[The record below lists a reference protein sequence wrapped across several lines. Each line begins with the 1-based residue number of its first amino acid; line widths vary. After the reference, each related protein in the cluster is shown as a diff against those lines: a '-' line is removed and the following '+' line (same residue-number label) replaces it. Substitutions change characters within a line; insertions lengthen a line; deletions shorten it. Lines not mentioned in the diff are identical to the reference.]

1 MPEPLVEPPRTSIA
15 LMLRAVYN
23 RLTTEIQAAVNTAGL
38 DDFRPVHGNVI
49 PFVPEE
55 GITVSTL
62 AARLDLSKQAIGQV
76 VEELERLGYVERR
89 PDPGDRRARLLFLT
103 DRGRAVRPVAEAAS
117 KAVERRWAEL
127 IGPDSLESL
136 RTTLRD
142 LLDSLESPPSDQARR

>member
-23 RLTTEIQAAVNTAGL
+23 RLTSEIQAAVNTAGL

-142 LLDSLESPPSDQARR
+142 LLDALETPPSGG

>member
-1 MPEPLVEPPRTSIA
+1 
-15 LMLRAVYN
+15 MLRAVYN
-23 RLTTEIQAAVNTAGL
+23 RLTAEIQTAVNAAGL

-55 GITVSTL
+55 GITVSEL
-62 AARLDLSKQAIGQV
+62 ASRVDLSKQAIGQV

-89 PDPGDRRARLLFLT
+89 VNPKDRRARLLFLT
-103 DRGRAVRPVAEAAS
+103 TRGRAVRPAAQAAS

-136 RTTLRD
+136 RTVLRE
-142 LLDSLESPPSDQARR
+142 LLDKLEPQPSDQLRR